1 MRKDAPIWVVCIDLY
16 TIKSKDMDK
25 FKLNK
30 WTNNL
35 RMVSNDKDE
44 PEELENTF
52 PTKNW
57 GPDTIVNL

>member
-1 MRKDAPIWVVCIDLY
+1 
-16 TIKSKDMDK
+16 MDK